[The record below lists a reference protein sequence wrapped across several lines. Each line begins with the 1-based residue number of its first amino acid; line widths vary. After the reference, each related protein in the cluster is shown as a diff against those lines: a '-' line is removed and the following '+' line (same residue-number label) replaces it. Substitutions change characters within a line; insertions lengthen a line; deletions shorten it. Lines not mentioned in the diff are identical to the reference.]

1 MLSLVLGTYLFH
13 RIDPPNGLIFGLYG
27 LMEVLFV
34 IGYNTL
40 VTSQTFTF
48 EAFLMG
54 MIVLLSLQYLQ

>member
-1 MLSLVLGTYLFH
+1 M
-13 RIDPPNGLIFGLYG
+13 DLYG

-40 VTSQTFTF
+40 VTSQAVTL

-54 MIVLLSLQYLQ
+54 VIVLL